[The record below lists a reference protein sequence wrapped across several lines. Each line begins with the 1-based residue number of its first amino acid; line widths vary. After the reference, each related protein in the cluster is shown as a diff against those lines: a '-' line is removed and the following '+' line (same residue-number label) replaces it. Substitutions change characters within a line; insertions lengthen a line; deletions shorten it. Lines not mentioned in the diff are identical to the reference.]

1 MSFNQYR
8 TNPGQAVSNFKG
20 RTDTPKAWPGT
31 AVSTWLNGGL
41 FGGSSPGWIAV
52 PTASNFNGF
61 LGSHT
66 LDSDNNLYFAIHQG
80 DTANSDGPVG
90 VILSDGT
97 IGNANDWKYI
107 DAKNSRPA
115 TTQGICINGSKM
127 FAIVQVANVSNIQ
140 ATFTCGFTPGT
151 LGPDYNKSWYENNT
165 RDFYAGNPS
174 GSIQA
179 FDADSNIVVG
189 YGLNSYY
196 NRFHVYVS
204 LLSTSTGVVQVLNG
218 GTADTILFESDSGS
232 NSVYPVVS
240 RNSKVGDYIVVQ
252 VRYQAD
258 RVGWLAQ
265 NSTNSA
271 AYRQYY
277 TDSGGTLN
285 YRYGGTSADTQGTN
299 HFYMTTHNGAFA
311 QLSRVQL
318 SNGSLVWNRKIQA
331 TTSPSSIT
339 TCSQPVV
346 DSSGNIYFAW
356 AQYDNNVVVDT
367 CYRIHWVK
375 YDSSGNRQQ
384 IDGKDSRCLFVVPE
398 NGQPWQSL
406 NLSLDS
412 TEKFLYITAYNNA
425 ATPIVAKIPLDGSG
439 TQAGPYTVGGKNFYY
454 RDDVGTTDSAG
465 TLTAAGTDGSY
476 STNTETTQSDTLY
489 NATTQISGAAVASIE
504 VA

>member
-20 RTDTPKAWPGT
+20 RTDTPKAWPST

-41 FGGSSPGWIAV
+41 FDGSSPGWIAV
-52 PTASNFNGF
+52 PTASNFNGY
-61 LGSHT
+61 LGSHS
-66 LDSDNNLYFAIHQG
+66 LDSNDNLYFAIHQG
-80 DTANSDGPVG
+80 DTVNSDGPLG

-107 DAKNSRPA
+107 DAQNTRPA
-115 TTQGICINGSKM
+115 TTKGICINGSKM
-127 FAIVQVANVSNIQ
+127 FALVQVANVSNNQ

-151 LGPDYNKSWYENNT
+151 LLPDYNKSWYENST
-165 RDFYAGNPS
+165 RDFNSGNAGA
-174 GSIQA
+174 IQT
-179 FDADSNIVVG
+179 FDADSNIVTG
-189 YGLNSYY
+189 YGYNVSY
-196 NRFHVYVS
+196 NRFNVYVS
-204 LLSTSTGVVQVLNG
+204 LLSTTTGVAQVLNG
-218 GTADTILFESDSGS
+218 SSADTILFESNSYA
-232 NSVYPVVS
+232 NSVYPIVS
-240 RNSKVGDYIVVQ
+240 RNSKVGDYLVVQ
-252 VRYQAD
+252 IRYQAD

-265 NSTNSA
+265 NTTNSQS
-271 AYRQYY
+271 YRQYY

-285 YRYGGTSADTQGTN
+285 YKYGGTSADTQGTN
-299 HFYMTTHNGAFA
+299 HFYMTTYNTGNFA

-331 TTSPSSIT
+331 TISPSGIS

-356 AQYDNNVVVDT
+356 SQYDNNVVVDT
-367 CYRIHWVK
+367 AYRIHWVK
-375 YDSSGNRQQ
+375 YDSSGNLQQ
-384 IDGKDSRCLFVVPE
+384 IDGKNSRCLFLSPE
-398 NGQPWQSL
+398 HGQAWQSL

-425 ATPIVAKIPLDGSG
+425 ATPIAAKIPLDGSG

-465 TLTAAGTDGSY
+465 TLTAAGIDGSY
-476 STNTETTQSDTLY
+476 STNTETTQSETLY